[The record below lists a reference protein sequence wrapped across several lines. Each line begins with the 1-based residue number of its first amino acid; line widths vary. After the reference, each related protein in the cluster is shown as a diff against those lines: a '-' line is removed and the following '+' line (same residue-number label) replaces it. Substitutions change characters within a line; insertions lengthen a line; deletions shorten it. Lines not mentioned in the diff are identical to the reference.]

1 MKKRL
6 LAILMAA
13 TLAMTFVACGGEEVV
28 TDGETQV
35 ETQAG
40 VETEVVAETEAVAI
54 DEEAKAAMMELFS
67 SALAGA
73 DEAEN
78 TYWFLFDD
86 ELTVGAFVILS
97 ADYTQSINVVG
108 TISEDETGALVIT
121 DEEAGEYVSFSV
133 VEEGEDYLVVAVEEG
148 NEVTLIP
155 YDFEEAVDTIL
166 AIDETTEIL
175 N

>member
-6 LAILMAA
+6 LAVLMAA
-13 TLAMTFVACGGEEVV
+13 LLAMTFVACGGETV
-28 TDGETQV
+28 TEDATIADAV
-35 ETQAG
+35 
-40 VETEVVAETEAVAI
+40 VETEVAADEDPAAVFY
-54 DEEAKAAMMELFS
+54 ELFS

-86 ELTVGAFVILS
+86 EVSIGAFVILS
-97 ADYTQSINVVG
+97 ADYTESVNVVG
-108 TISEDETGALVIT
+108 AITEDEAGVLTIT
-121 DEEAGEYVSFSV
+121 DAETEDSISFSV
-133 VEEGEDYLVVAVEEG
+133 VEEGDDYLTVAIEANG
-148 NEVTLIP
+148 AEVTLMAW
-155 YDFEEAVDTIL
+155 DFAEVVDTIL

>member
-1 MKKRL
+1 MKKKL
-6 LAILMAA
+6 LAILMVA

-28 TDGETQV
+28 TDGETQAV
-35 ETQAG
+35 
-40 VETEVVAETEAVAI
+40 VETEVVAETETVAI

-97 ADYTQSINVVG
+97 ADYTTSTNVVG
-108 TISEDETGALVIT
+108 EIVEEENGALTVI
-121 DEEAGEYVSFSV
+121 DEAGNYITFSV

-166 AIDETTEIL
+166 AIDEVTEIIK
-175 N
+175 